1 MKISNLW
8 LVAALVFPVLA
19 NTAEIKDE
27 VLENY
32 AKHAQYLDVKI
43 SPNGKHLAATSRN
56 TDGVVQL
63 TVLDIKNNKI
73 LSVTQ
78 GKGNESVASF
88 NWVNDGRL
96 IMTMARE
103 VGSLDMPLPTG
114 EIFAMDADG
123 GNQLILTGPR
133 SDGGEYEFAQ
143 VLDMLPDEEDNILI
157 YTRSMTS
164 SEPYLDIYRMRANS
178 GRKRSE
184 GRIPL
189 KAYRSTN
196 VQVLVDREGIARVA
210 VGVDPQ
216 ADNRTIILAREGAN
230 KEWYELASYNTDEGG
245 FAPLLLN
252 ADATKVIG
260 LSNSQSDTQAI
271 ATLDLKT
278 KKETIVAVHP
288 ATDLSPIMS
297 LTKGR
302 AQELVGAAFEYDS
315 IDAVFF
321 EDIQDK
327 RFVQIVQALMQSFPN
342 HSVSINSVTH
352 DNNQAIIR
360 VGSANLPTTFYLF
373 DSENNKLLPLAAATP
388 WLKAKEMPK
397 TEIVTYK
404 TRDGLTIR
412 ALLTLPPGKEA
423 KDLPLILIPHGGPH
437 GVRDTITRIDGDA
450 KVFAEHGYAVLQPN
464 FRGSGGY
471 GREFLELGHKNW
483 GTTMINDMTDGVQ
496 HLIKEKVAD
505 ADRICVYGASY
516 GGYAALQSAIR
527 EPDLYKC
534 TVGFVGVYDLDL
546 MYEQGDISEA
556 QAGRNYLDQVLPSTP
571 EERKA
576 QSPVHNTDKLKAP
589 VFIIQGGRDVRVPK
603 EHAFRL
609 RDKLKAQ
616 NHPYEWMMKDG
627 EGHGFYKPENNIE
640 RWEQMLEFFD
650 KYIGE

>member
-1 MKISNLW
+1 MKISKLW
-8 LVAALVFPVLA
+8 LIAAVIIPTLA
-19 NTAEIKDE
+19 STAEIKQE

-32 AKHAQYLDVKI
+32 AKHAQYLSVKI
-43 SPNGKHLAATSRN
+43 SPNGKHLAATARN
-56 TDGVVQL
+56 EEGTIQL

-78 GKGNESVASF
+78 GKGNESVSSF
-88 NWVNDGRL
+88 NWVNDNRL

-114 EIFAMDADG
+114 EIFAMNADG
-123 GNQLILTGPR
+123 SNQLILTGPR

-157 YTRSMTS
+157 YTRSMMS

-196 VQVLVDREGIARVA
+196 VQVLVDRAGIARVA
-210 VGVDPQ
+210 VGVDPE
-216 ADNRTIILAREGAN
+216 ADNRVVILAREGAN
-230 KEWYELASYNTDEGG
+230 KEWYELASYDTDEGG
-245 FAPLLLN
+245 FSPLLLN

-260 LSNSQSDTQAI
+260 LSNSQTDTQAI

-278 KKETIVAVHP
+278 KKETVLAEHP
-288 ATDLSPIMS
+288 GTDLAPIMS
-297 LTKGR
+297 ITKGR
-302 AQELVGAAFEYDS
+302 AQELVGAAFEYDG
-315 IDAVFF
+315 IEAVFF
-321 EDIQDK
+321 DDIQDK

-342 HSVSINSVTH
+342 HSVSISSATH
-352 DNNQAIIR
+352 DNSQAIIR
-360 VGSANLPTTFYLF
+360 VGSANLPTMFYLF
-373 DSENNKLLPLAAATP
+373 NSQENKLLPLAPSTP
-388 WLKAKEMPK
+388 WLDAKEMPETK
-397 TEIVTYK
+397 LITY
-404 TRDGLTIR
+404 TSRDGLTIR
-412 ALLTLPPGKEA
+412 ALLTLPRGKKAEN
-423 KDLPLILIPHGGPH
+423 LPLILVPHGGPH
-437 GVRDTITRIDGDA
+437 GIRDSLAGIDGDA
-450 KVFAEHGYAVLQPN
+450 KVLAEHGYAVLQPN

-496 HLIKEKVAD
+496 HLIKEKIAD
-505 ADRICVYGASY
+505 ADRVCVYGASY

-534 TVGFVGVYDLDL
+534 TVGFVGVYDLEL

-556 QAGRNYLDQVLPSTP
+556 QAGRNYLDQVLPSTK
-571 EERKA
+571 EERQA

-609 RDKLKAQ
+609 RDKLKEQ
-616 NHPYEWMMKDG
+616 DHPYEWMMKDG
-627 EGHGFYKPENNIE
+627 EGHGFYKPANNIE
-640 RWEQMLEFFD
+640 RWERMLTFFD